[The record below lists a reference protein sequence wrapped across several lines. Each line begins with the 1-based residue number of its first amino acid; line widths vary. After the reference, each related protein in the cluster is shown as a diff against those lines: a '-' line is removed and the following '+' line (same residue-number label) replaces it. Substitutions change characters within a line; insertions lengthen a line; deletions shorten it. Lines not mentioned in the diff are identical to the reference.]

1 MTATRHVRAVRI
13 APADAIVRHGANGV
27 VYLQSSAPLGPYQTR
42 ITDSL
47 DYWGAHAPD
56 RTFLAQREPNVEA
69 GLPPSHDASADRRS
83 LGGGGQTRLDE
94 TRGWR
99 RLS

>member
-13 APADAIVRHGANGV
+13 APANAIVRHGADGA
-27 VYLQSSAPLGPYQTR
+27 VYLQSSVPLGPYQTR

-47 DYWGAHAPD
+47 DYWATHAPD

-69 GLPPSHDASADRRS
+69 GLHANVAVG
-83 LGGGGQTRLDE
+83 LHANVEAGLQTR
-94 TRGWR
+94 
-99 RLS
+99 